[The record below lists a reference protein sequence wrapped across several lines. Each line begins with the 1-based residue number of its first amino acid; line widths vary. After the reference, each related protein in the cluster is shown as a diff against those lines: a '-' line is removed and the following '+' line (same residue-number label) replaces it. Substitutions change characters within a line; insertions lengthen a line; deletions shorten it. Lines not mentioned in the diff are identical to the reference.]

1 MASDSLFSTKHKN
14 DNSGSKKSL
23 ILNALRSFLGVF
35 SKVFSS
41 NMIKKITKYPT
52 PLSLE
57 YGTDVRVFNEKL
69 FSLLDNLKDTIKENN
84 LNALSAYQI
93 GSYFNV
99 IVFQDENDAFIE
111 MINPVQISHTGESI
125 KEESCYYYG
134 DITAQVKR
142 FENISI
148 IYEDREGNSK
158 SLKFSG
164 DMARVLQR
172 KLDYLF
178 GSSLID
184 RLSSSEKEKFES
196 KLEFGTD
203 IGKDNYCPTTF
214 KRDKL
219 LKIINVLMIVMLLV
233 VAVSLFINT
242 SLWQYQLY
250 TSFGVLALQISY
262 FFYAQYEGKQYSSCV
277 SCSIGNIIG
286 TTVISMVR
294 LSGVML
300 LSYFFT

>member
-1 MASDSLFSTKHKN
+1 
-14 DNSGSKKSL
+14 
-23 ILNALRSFLGVF
+23 
-35 SKVFSS
+35 
-41 NMIKKITKYPT
+41 MIKQITKYPA

-57 YGTDVRVFNEKL
+57 YGTDVRVFDEKL
-69 FSLLDNLKDTIKENN
+69 FSLLDDLKDTIKENN
-84 LNALSAYQI
+84 LKALSAYQI
-93 GSYFNV
+93 GSYFNA
-99 IVFQDENDAFIE
+99 IVFKDENGEIVE
-111 MINPVQISHTGESI
+111 MVNPIQISHSGESI
-125 KEESCYYYG
+125 EEESTYYYG

-148 IYEDREGNSK
+148 VYEDREGNSK

-164 DMARVLQR
+164 AMARVLQR

-178 GSSLID
+178 GSTLID
-184 RLSSSEKEKFES
+184 RLSSKEREKFES

-214 KRDKL
+214 KRDTL
-219 LKIINVLMIVMLLV
+219 LKVINILMIVMLLV
-233 VAVSLFINT
+233 AAISFFTDT
-242 SLWQYQLY
+242 SIWQYQLY
-250 TSFGVLALQISY
+250 ASFGILALQISY

-300 LSYFFT
+300 LSYFIM